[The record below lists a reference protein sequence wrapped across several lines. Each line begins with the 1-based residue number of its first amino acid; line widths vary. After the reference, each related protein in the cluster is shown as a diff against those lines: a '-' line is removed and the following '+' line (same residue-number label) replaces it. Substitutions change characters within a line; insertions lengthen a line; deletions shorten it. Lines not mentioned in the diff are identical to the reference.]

1 MSTQNRRRPPLA
13 CEQCRR
19 RKIGCDRKSPCS
31 NCMRSRRSSCTYVPV
46 SYNRAI
52 VRYIQTIDFNSTDA
66 STSSSSSDVSAQ
78 HTQELDP
85 SVQALTDR
93 VRQLEHV
100 LEEFL
105 GLPDCSVTPQDPA
118 IHGRFLKNRFFGFS
132 HRSNICEAKFRD
144 LLVLLYQFNA
154 EEASEIRMLHEKCHR
169 LARTIKVQI
178 TPVPGALPNFRDLL
192 PSRSVADILV
202 AGYLRTFE
210 SVYRIIHRPSFLRR
224 YDQFWGCPLASQGF
238 IVKLLLMLAIGSVFE
253 PGHVSRPT
261 VAQWLYV
268 AQQWLDLPAEQP
280 RLDLDAIQVQCL
292 LLIARQAT
300 AIDGENTWI
309 RTGSLL
315 NAAMHMG
322 LHLDPGHL
330 VQPSPFQAEMRR
342 RLWATVLELIIQ
354 TSMDVGAVPQISLDD
369 YDCAAPKNLNDDQIE
384 RETIPSCDPHGFTDT
399 SVQVALAQS
408 LPLRLQIARIINN
421 FRNGPSYEESLR
433 LSSELSDLYREAAR
447 TMYPQTNP
455 TPNNQPT
462 TFQRG
467 LYAIMTQ
474 RFMLVLHDPFS
485 MQAKTTPSYAPSRKS
500 ALKTSLHILSP
511 SSPQIPISLTEPT
524 SCDYTSLCLSGTSS
538 FRDIPMQAAAV
549 LCDELLTQITK
560 DNTVRPSTTPTVTKT
575 NNMNNNKY
583 DSLRQPLDAFFTSN
597 LARLKIAETNVK
609 PYVIFQ
615 CILAQANALQARRN
629 VNDAIHDA
637 LRDSLVA
644 SVSVLEAVAGAGNS
658 SPVEGCS
665 GALRDEPAIAVPVPA
680 IGVVDEWLLGDEFT
694 GDFDSWLVGYN

>member
-1 MSTQNRRRPPLA
+1 
-13 CEQCRR
+13 
-19 RKIGCDRKSPCS
+19 
-31 NCMRSRRSSCTYVPV
+31 MRSRRSSCTYVPV
-46 SYNRAI
+46 SYNRAV
-52 VRYIQTIDFNSTDA
+52 VRYVQTIDFNTTDVT
-66 STSSSSSDVSAQ
+66 TSSSGSDFSAQ
-78 HTQELDP
+78 HMQEPDP

-132 HRSNICEAKFRD
+132 HRSNICESKFRN

-154 EEASEIRMLHEKCHR
+154 DEASEIRILHEQCHR
-169 LARTIKVQI
+169 LARTIKMQI
-178 TPVPGALPNFRDLL
+178 SPVPGTLPNLRDLV
-192 PSRSVADILV
+192 PSKSVADILV

-224 YDQFWGCPLASQGF
+224 YDQFWGCPLASQVF

-253 PGHVSRPT
+253 PGHVSRPA

-300 AIDGENTWI
+300 TLDAENMWI
-309 RTGSLL
+309 RTGNLL

-354 TSMDVGAVPQISLDD
+354 TSMDAGAVPQISLDD
-369 YDCAAPKNLNDDQIE
+369 YDCAPPRNLSDDRIE
-384 RETIPSCDPHGFTDT
+384 RETLPPCDPQGLTET
-399 SVQVALAQS
+399 SIQVALLRS

-421 FRNGPSYEESLR
+421 FRDGPSYEETLR
-433 LSSELSDLYREAAR
+433 LSSELSDLYREAAHI
-447 TMYPQTNP
+447 MYPQANP

-462 TFQRG
+462 TFQRR
-467 LYAIMTQ
+467 LYDLMTQ
-474 RFMLVLHDPFS
+474 RFILVLHDPFS
-485 MQAKTTPSYAPSRKS
+485 MQAKTKPTYTPSRKF
-500 ALKTSLHILSP
+500 ALKTSLHILLPSP
-511 SSPQIPISLTEPT
+511 PQIPISSIEPT
-524 SCDYTSLCLSGTSS
+524 NCDYVSLCLSGTSS

-549 LCDELLTQITK
+549 LFDELLTQITR
-560 DNTVRPSTTPTVTKT
+560 DNAVRPSSRSTIPKA
-575 NNMNNNKY
+575 NNISNNETY
-583 DSLRQPLDAFFTSN
+583 DNLRNPLDAFLTSN

-615 CILAQANALQARRN
+615 CILAQANALQAGRN
-629 VNDAIHDA
+629 VNDAIHEA
-637 LRDSLVA
+637 LRDSLVT
-644 SVSVLEAVAGAGNS
+644 SVSILEAVAAPGNS
-658 SPVEGCS
+658 SPVDGCS
-665 GALRDEPAIAVPVPA
+665 SVVRDEPAIPVAVPENEVA
-680 IGVVDEWLLGDEFT
+680 GEWVLGDEFA
-694 GDFDSWLVGYN
+694 GDFDSWLVGCN